1 MLLIYHLA
9 AVYAVANFYRIPYFY
24 RVYRLYTCM
33 HMKRIVQVIAAL
45 VVGIVLLGIVYPQ
58 QPKLALSFQVSTTP
72 AITLQYLA
80 DQKLWSQWWPK
91 QTAANSFLN
100 QPLQVQAANLPM
112 AVLQTR
118 FKNTPLQW
126 QVQLFNKWVDTTILQ
141 LFITPTKPIWGWEKI
156 QFYWHNKTVQLEAAK
171 LFTALASYI
180 GNEQNM
186 YGFTVQMGKMT
197 DTVLVSN
204 TRFYNQW
211 PTTQNIGEQVTTLR
225 NYLSSIGTKETN
237 YPMLNVVQVDGK
249 YKCKI
254 ALPTDTV
261 PIPPPGIEIK
271 NMVLGGTLRATV
283 KGGNYTLQNAMKKY
297 HQYLTDK
304 GLTSPA
310 IPYESMVTDRW
321 KEPDTSKWTTILYYP
336 IM

>member
-1 MLLIYHLA
+1 
-9 AVYAVANFYRIPYFY
+9 
-24 RVYRLYTCM
+24 
-33 HMKRIVQVIAAL
+33 MKRIVQILIAVTITAA
-45 VVGIVLLGIVYPQ
+45 VVAIVYPQ
-58 QPKLALSFQVSTTP
+58 QPKLALSFQVNTTS
-72 AITLQYLA
+72 ATTLEYLA
-80 DQKLWSQWWPK
+80 NQKLWSQWWPK
-91 QTAANSFLN
+91 QLPANRFLN
-100 QPLQVQAANLPM
+100 QPLQVQAAHLPL
-112 AVLQTR
+112 AFLQTT

-141 LFITPTKPIWGWEKI
+141 LFITPEKPIWGLEKI
-156 QFYWHNKTVQLEAAK
+156 QFYWYNKTIQLEAAK
-171 LFTALASYI
+171 IFTALASYI

-204 TRFYNQW
+204 TRFYNEW
-211 PTTQNIGEQVTTLR
+211 PTAQNIGEQVTTLR
-225 NYLSSIGTKETN
+225 NYLSSIGARESN

-261 PIPPPGIEIK
+261 PIPPTGIEIK

-283 KGGNYTLQNAMKKY
+283 KGGNYTLQTAMKKY
-297 HQYLTDK
+297 NQYLVDK

-321 KEPDTSKWTTILYYP
+321 KEPDTSKWITILYYP